1 MLKKLNSYDVGLFTK
16 ISVTYYIM
24 MWWKVK
30 CVFLAQQLIVLMI
43 FVLFYVISSIIV
55 ILLHLQNQTVAIIN
69 KSGNVMIKSKIS
81 FSPLPF
87 LKQV

>member
-1 MLKKLNSYDVGLFTK
+1 MMKKLTSYEVGLFTK

-43 FVLFYVISSIIV
+43 FVLFYVVSSIIV
-55 ILLHLQNQTVAIIN
+55 ILLHLQNQTVAITN
-69 KSGNVMIKSKIS
+69 KSGNVINDK
-81 FSPLPF
+81 
-87 LKQV
+87 KQDFI